1 MSIDE
6 APVRGIRATERYPK
20 ANPDDPPVLRAPQGR
35 LGPRPEPYFSGLPG
49 RRAIVSGQVL
59 VVAFLFIA
67 QLWLVTD
74 ALYELLSGRTSTL
87 WWLALTSLL
96 GFLVALIVWRWPL
109 RRVEK

>member
-6 APVRGIRATERYPK
+6 SPLRGVRATERYPK
-20 ANPDDPPVLRAPQGR
+20 ANPDDPPVWRVPRGR
-35 LGPRPEPYFSGLPG
+35 HGPRPEPYFSGLPG

-59 VVAFLFIA
+59 VVAFLFVA

-74 ALYELLSGRTSTL
+74 ALYELLSGRTGTL
-87 WWLALTSLL
+87 GWLALTSLL
-96 GFLVALIVWRWPL
+96 GFLVALVVWRWPR